1 MNAASATPATVFATI
16 INLSSHHSEKLNE
29 RRKVYFEKL
38 KQEIV
43 DKISAEGF
51 PSHLDLQDQ
60 GRFFVG
66 FYHQQQEF
74 YIKKENFNNDHE

>member
-29 RRKVYFEKL
+29 GRKVYFEKL

-66 FYHQQQEF
+66 FYHQQQDF
-74 YIKKENFNNDHE
+74 YIKKEELNNDHE